1 MPVRACPSCPT
12 SAARV
17 ACLGVCSGSLDADRT
32 GCGVRWLPVQHATQQ
47 PIQVPARRDRARRRR
62 DTGGVCLG
70 RAARRHR
77 DGHRARAVAVRVRA
91 GVRTAVVG
99 RVRLDGTVHR
109 FRVVRRFRFC
119 FR

>member
-1 MPVRACPSCPT
+1 MQRSSRSKFLLVVT
-12 SAARV
+12 GLV
-17 ACLGVCSGSLDADRT
+17 AVG
-32 GCGVRWLPVQHATQQ
+32 
-47 PIQVPARRDRARRRR
+47 

-77 DGHRARAVAVRVRA
+77 DGHRARTVAVRVRA